1 MKRIVVLGAGYAGI
15 RTVKKLYGSGIDAQ
29 IVLVN
34 KNPYHYMTTQ
44 LHEVAAGTKEPAD
57 ITFDVAQTFA
67 DKKNVQVILDE
78 VIRIDQDAKSVEL
91 KNNAPLQYDYLVNA
105 LGFESET
112 FGIQGA
118 EENGWPIIDINTALA
133 ARKHLEDTLKRYKT
147 SHDPNDLRIIVCGA
161 GFTSIEYLGEIVH
174 RMPKLAK
181 EYGFPRNKVKIDC
194 IEAGPKI
201 LGMFNQDL
209 AQWGVKYLEK
219 KGVTFHVSTP
229 ITEVKTN
236 AVMSNDKEFPANTII
251 WTTGV
256 HGSHVIADSGY
267 DQKRNRVVVE
277 DDLRVNGHPDQFLI
291 GDVSGVPNPD
301 NGRLFPTTAQIS
313 IAQADCVAENLV
325 ALMNGQPTKKF
336 VFKALGTVCSLG
348 PTSGIASIDM
358 FGHWN
363 LKGWIASIAKKLI
376 ADRAVLELA
385 NIRTMLE
392 SD

>member
-1 MKRIVVLGAGYAGI
+1 MKRIVVLGAGYAGMRI
-15 RTVKKLYGSGIDAQ
+15 VKKLAGSGVDAQ

-34 KNPYHYMTTQ
+34 KNPYHYQSTQ

-57 ITFDVAQTFA
+57 ITFDVSQAFA
-67 DKKNVQVILDE
+67 GKNNVQVIIDE
-78 VIRIDQDAKSVEL
+78 VVRIDQDAKSVEL
-91 KNNAPLQYDYLVNA
+91 KDNAPLQYDYLVNS

-112 FGIQGA
+112 FGIAGA
-118 EENGWPIIDINTALA
+118 NENGWPIIDIDTALA
-133 ARKHLEDTLKRYKT
+133 ARKHLEDTLKRYKA

-161 GFTSIEYLGEIVH
+161 GFTSIEYLGELVH
-174 RMPKLAK
+174 RLPRLAK
-181 EYGFPRNKVKIDC
+181 EYGFPLGEVKIDC

-201 LGMFNQDL
+201 LGMFDQNL

-229 ITEVKTN
+229 ITEVKPN
-236 AVMSNDKEFPANTII
+236 AVMSNDQEFPANTII

-256 HGSHVIADSGY
+256 HGSHVVADSGY
-267 DQKRNRVVVE
+267 DQKRNRVIVA
-277 DDLRVNGHPDQFLI
+277 DDLRVNGQPDQFLI
-291 GDVSGVPNPD
+291 GDVSGVMNPS
-301 NGRLFPTTAQIS
+301 NGRLYPTTAQIS
-313 IAQADCVAENLV
+313 IAQADCAADNLI

-348 PTSGIASIDM
+348 PTAGIASIDM

-363 LKGWIASIAKKLI
+363 LKGWIASVAKKMI
-376 ADRAVLELA
+376 SDRAVLELT
-385 NIRTMLE
+385 NIGTMLE

>member
-1 MKRIVVLGAGYAGI
+1 MKRIVVLGAGYAGM
-15 RTVKKLYGSGIDAQ
+15 RTVKKLASSGVAAQ

-34 KNPYHYMTTQ
+34 KNPYHYQTTQ

-67 DKKNVQVILDE
+67 NKKNVQVIIDE

-91 KNNAPLQYDYLVNA
+91 RNNAPLQYDYLVNC

-112 FGIQGA
+112 FGIKGA
-118 EENGWPIIDINTALA
+118 DENGWPIIDINTALA

-161 GFTSIEYLGEIVH
+161 GFTSIEYIGELVY
-174 RMPKLAK
+174 RLPRLAK
-181 EYGFPRNKVKIDC
+181 EYGFPLNQVKIDC
-194 IEAGPKI
+194 IEASPKI
-201 LGMFNQDL
+201 LPMFDPKL
-209 AQWGVKYLEK
+209 SQWGVKYLEK
-219 KGVTFHVSTP
+219 RNVTFHVSTP
-229 ITEVKTN
+229 ITEVKPS

-267 DQKRNRVVVE
+267 DQKRNRVVVT
-277 DDLRVNGHPDQFLI
+277 DDLRVNGLPDQFLI
-291 GDVSGVPNPD
+291 GDVSAVPNPS
-301 NGRLFPTTAQIS
+301 NGRLYPTTAQIS

-336 VFKALGTVCSLG
+336 VFNALGTVCSLG
-348 PTSGIASIDM
+348 PKAGIASIDM

-363 LKGWIASIAKKLI
+363 LKGWIAGVTKKFI
-376 ADRAVLELA
+376 ADRSTLELT

-392 SD
+392 GD